1 MRNQNDRV
9 GKERNNIGD
18 RIIKLGMA
26 NNLAITPTK
35 FKQEDIREWSKT
47 ETNDYSLIS
56 KKKL

>member
-18 RIIKLGMA
+18 RIIKLGME

-35 FKQEDIREWSKT
+35 FKQEDLREWSKT
-47 ETNDYSLIS
+47 ETNNQ
-56 KKKL
+56 